1 MVEVTAV
8 HMVAAM
14 LAMAAMVVKAMVEA
28 MVDKDMV
35 AMASTHHTDMFIK
48 VA

>member
-28 MVDKDMV
+28 MVAMV
-35 AMASTHHTDMFIK
+35 VMASTHHTDMFIK
-48 VA
+48 MA